1 MEDRIRIQ
9 IDDLGVAEVTM
20 IRADKMNAL
29 DVAMFEALQSA
40 IKQLETTP
48 NLRAVVLHGEG
59 KAFCAGL
66 DMGRFAGMAQASED
80 SSSALDRLI
89 PRKHGMSNGPQ
100 FVGMGW
106 RSLPVPVIA
115 AVHGVAFGG
124 GLQVALGADVR
135 LLAPGTKMSVMELKW
150 GLVPDMAGMALMRG
164 LVRDDQMRDL
174 VYSARVVEAEE
185 AVSLGLATRICDDP
199 LAAAHEMARAIAL
212 RSPSAIRAAKRLLNQ
227 ANCSV
232 DDSAAGLLMAESVEQ
247 SQLIGSADQ
256 AEAVKANLEKR
267 LPVFGNQR

>member
-1 MEDRIRIQ
+1 MENRVRIQ
-9 IDDLGVAEVTM
+9 VDELGIAEVTLT
-20 IRADKMNAL
+20 RGDKMNAL
-29 DVAMFEALQSA
+29 DVAMFEALQNA
-40 IKQLETTP
+40 IHQLEAMP
-48 NLRAVVLHGEG
+48 KLRAVVLHGEG

-66 DMGRFAGMAQASED
+66 DMGRFAGMANASED
-80 SSSALDRLI
+80 SDGALARLI
-89 PRKHGMSNGPQ
+89 PRKFGMSNGPQ

-124 GLQVALGADVR
+124 GLQVALWADVR
-135 LLAPGTKMSVMELKW
+135 LLAPGTKMSVMEMKW

-185 AVSLGLATRICDDP
+185 AVSLGLGTRLCDDP
-199 LAAAHEMARAIAL
+199 LAAAREMARSIAM

-227 ANCSV
+227 ANRSV
-232 DDSAAGLLMAESVEQ
+232 DDSASALLMAESVEQ
-247 SQLIGSADQ
+247 SQLIGSSDQ
-256 AEAVKANLEKR
+256 AEAVRANLEKR
-267 LPVFGNQR
+267 LPVFGSA